1 MLEVRLIKNFQLP
14 KIGLRN
20 IKTALAV
27 YACMIIF
34 QLIHREN
41 PFFACIAAVF
51 CMRDTV
57 SNSISMGKN
66 RIIGTIIGGVLGII
80 VIYISNLIPFLYK
93 ITPIVTGIGIVIGIY
108 ICTLI
113 KRPGAVIISCIVF
126 IGIMINYSSQIDSYS
141 YAINRSFDTV
151 IGIVIA
157 ILINKYFNPPEES
170 TNS

>member
-1 MLEVRLIKNFQLP
+1 MRLITNFQLP

-27 YACMIIF
+27 SLCMIIF
-34 QLIHREN
+34 QLINREN

-57 SNSISMGKN
+57 SSSVSMGKN

-80 VIYISNLIPFLYK
+80 IIYISDLIPFLYK

-113 KRPGAVIISCIVF
+113 KRHGSVIISCIVF
-126 IGIMINYSSQIDSYS
+126 IGIMTNYSSQIDSYS

-151 IGIVIA
+151 IGIIIA
-157 ILINKYFNPPEES
+157 ILINKYFNPPEEN